1 MKTYWSILDVL
12 FAYND
17 VANWMYDHQMS
28 LWFVMARDDFNPA
41 VVDDFGNLVEVGWEV
56 TL

>member
-1 MKTYWSILDVL
+1 MKTYWSILDML

-17 VANWMYDHQMS
+17 SANWMYDHQMS
-28 LWFVMARDDFNPA
+28 LWFVMTRDDFNPA
-41 VVDDFGNLVEVGWEV
+41 VVDDFGNLVEVSWEV